1 MAYISF
7 KGKVL
12 KLKKTENLLK
22 DIKKKIKKLPP
33 QGREQIWTN
42 IQSYAS
48 PETLSSSIEALTFF
62 FHDSTVS
69 LEEKWKV
76 NKTEYY
82 VDSQTDTTYIIIGE
96 GIIDEIISDEIE
108 GMTMKTQYLKIL
120 LPFK

>member
-1 MAYISF
+1 
-7 KGKVL
+7 
-12 KLKKTENLLK
+12 
-22 DIKKKIKKLPP
+22 
-33 QGREQIWTN
+33 
-42 IQSYAS
+42 
-48 PETLSSSIEALTFF
+48 
-62 FHDSTVS
+62 